1 MLIHMKTVVIAS
13 NNAHKAE
20 EIAAALSF
28 PGWEF
33 RTLRQL
39 GLESN
44 PAEDAG
50 TFEGNA
56 RIKARAAREAS
67 GGMAVLADDS
77 GLEVDALQ
85 GAPGVYSA
93 RYAGDEATDADNN
106 AKLLAALADVP
117 DERRTARFA
126 CTLVFIDE
134 DGEESVACGTVE
146 GRIGREGRG
155 EHGFG
160 YDPLFLPDVF
170 DDGRTLAEALPH
182 EKNAVSHRG
191 GALRALRAQL
201 QRRDRDEGRFG
212 ESDGIDESAITAT
225 TLLL

>member
-1 MLIHMKTVVIAS
+1 MKTIVIAS

-20 EIAAALSF
+20 EIATALAF

-33 RTLRQL
+33 HTLREL
-39 GLESN
+39 GLESD
-44 PAEDAG
+44 PAEDADS
-50 TFEGNA
+50 FEGNA
-56 RIKARAAREAS
+56 RIKAQAARAAS
-67 GGMAVLADDS
+67 GGKAVLADDS
-77 GLEVDALQ
+77 GLAVDALD

-93 RYAGDEATDADNN
+93 RYAGEDATDADNN
-106 AKLLAALADVP
+106 VKLLAALADVP
-117 DERRTARFA
+117 DEQRTARFV

-134 DGEESVACGTVE
+134 DGTEEVAYGTIE
-146 GRIGREGRG
+146 GRIGREERG

-191 GALRALRAQL
+191 NALRELRAKL
-201 QRRDRDEGRFG
+201 EG
-212 ESDGIDESAITAT
+212 
-225 TLLL
+225 